1 MATSIVYG
9 FTLIYMVTL
18 SIVYRV
24 ACLIY
29 VVSLDHKDFSS
40 MPYSVT
46 YSNMVYDTSLS
57 NLVYVYPLGHII

>member
-1 MATSIVYG
+1 
-9 FTLIYMVTL
+9 MVTL

-29 VVSLDHKDFSS
+29 GFGLIYVVGLDYKDFSS

-46 YSNMVYDTSLS
+46 YSNMVYDALPP
-57 NLVYVYPLGHII
+57 NLIRVSPLGHII